1 MTVILAIKADDGIV
15 LAADRQV
22 TYTLGGNIN
31 LSFKDEKIV
40 LIGKNTIM
48 GLSGD
53 TGNTGQLVALLKEN
67 SKNLDKDLFKALGA
81 LKKKIGKI
89 GLDCSC
95 LLVGMING
103 HPEVVELDTASE
115 LDENNKLVEEAEI
128 DIIQEQRITH
138 VGDTIFIFGPLN
150 LVAQEYI
157 EYVKRME
164 KRFDVWM
171 AAMLAYITIKLISQT
186 GSLTIGNG
194 VSIWLVKNDGEIK
207 EVSQKDLDDEF
218 ETGYQRFKDEI
229 IEAIERAM
237 SQIKVFY
244 GGTEEEIKGDI
255 RRRLRDPS
263 RSEVRE

>member
-22 TYTLGGNIN
+22 TYDLQGTIS

-40 LIGKNTIM
+40 PIGENTII

-53 TGNTGQLVALLKEN
+53 VANTGQLIELLKEN
-67 SKNLDKDLFKALGA
+67 SKNLDEDLFKALGT

-115 LDENNKLVEEAEI
+115 LDENNKLVEQAEI
-128 DIIQEQRITH
+128 DIIPQEQRIAH
-138 VGDTIFIFGPLN
+138 VGDTISIFSPLN
-150 LVAQEYI
+150 FVAQEYI
-157 EYVKRME
+157 EYVKRMG

-171 AAMLAYITIKLISQT
+171 AAQLANITIRVISKS

-194 VSIWLVKNDGEIK
+194 LSIWLVKNDGEIK
-207 EVSQKDLDDEF
+207 EVSQKDLDDAF
-218 ETGYQRFKDEI
+218 ETGYEI
-229 IEAIERAM
+229 FMKGIIDAINRAM
-237 SQIKVFY
+237 IPIEVLH
-244 GGTEEEIKGDI
+244 GTADTDQHTEQEIKN
-255 RRRLRDPS
+255 RYRLL
-263 RSEVRE
+263 RE